1 MKSIDL
7 LKAINDID
15 DKYVEEAMPLVH
27 KKRKRRPSFF
37 LQLLPTF
44 FILLLAVCLSL
55 RLIKD
60 DKELS
65 NNETM
70 ATNPIVSYQTLKQA
84 QNAIGFDF
92 NIDLSKYNNLTYSV
106 INDEILEIS
115 YNNNDDYLI
124 CRKSKGNDD
133 NSGDFNTYDIVSNM
147 VVNGVDVSMESNN
160 DKILVRFTYKDYSY
174 SFSSNYLNES
184 ELVKLVEEITK

>member
-1 MKSIDL
+1 MKSVDL

-44 FILLLAVCLSL
+44 FILLLTVCLSL

-60 DKELS
+60 DKEL
-65 NNETM
+65 NNDTM
-70 ATNPIVSYQTLKQA
+70 AVNPVVLYQTLEQA
-84 QNAIGFDF
+84 QNTIGFDF

-115 YNNNDDYLI
+115 YNNNDNYLI

-133 NSGDFNTYDIVSNM
+133 NSGDFNTYDIVSDM
-147 VVNGVDVSMESNN
+147 TVNGVGVSMESND
-160 DKILVRFTYKDYSY
+160 DKILVRFIYKGYSY